1 MGGKKEWLGTSWT
14 WNLSWENRSKRECT
28 GFRSGRNLLWALH
41 SLGRWGIRPRIG
53 SVENED
59 DNENENWDGL

>member
-1 MGGKKEWLGTSWT
+1 MAWDELDLELELG
-14 WNLSWENRSKRECT
+14 EQIERECT

-41 SLGRWGIRPRIG
+41 SLGRWGIRARIG

-59 DNENENWDGL
+59 DNENENRDGL